1 MNVSK
6 GGSMNT
12 SVINE
17 PQLLVTVSDPTM
29 LTKLKDAI
37 KMLDGVSSISILRPK
52 KTGLE
57 LAEEDKAK
65 GRVTHWNS
73 VDEMFDNILGE

>member
-1 MNVSK
+1 
-6 GGSMNT
+6 MNT

-17 PQLLVTVSDPTM
+17 PKLVVTVSDPTM
-29 LTKLKDAI
+29 LTKLKSAI
-37 KMLDGVSSISILRPK
+37 KMLNGVSSISILKPK

-65 GRVTHWNS
+65 GRVTRWNS
-73 VDEMFDNILGE
+73 VDEMFDTVLGE

>member
-1 MNVSK
+1 MNVLK

-37 KMLDGVSSISILRPK
+37 KMLDGVSSISILKPK

-65 GRVTHWNS
+65 GRVTQWNS
-73 VDEMFDNILGE
+73 VDEMFDTMMK

>member
-1 MNVSK
+1 MK
-6 GGSMNT
+6 T

-37 KMLDGVSSISILRPK
+37 KMLDGVSSISILKPK

-65 GRVTHWNS
+65 GRVTQWNS
-73 VDEMFDNILGE
+73 VDEMFDTMMS

>member
-1 MNVSK
+1 
-6 GGSMNT
+6 MNT

-29 LTKLKDAI
+29 LIKLKDAI
-37 KMLDGVSSISILRPK
+37 KMLNGVSSISILKPK

-65 GRVTHWNS
+65 GRVTQWNS
-73 VDEMFDNILGE
+73 VDEMFDTMMN

>member
-1 MNVSK
+1 
-6 GGSMNT
+6 MNT
-12 SVINE
+12 SIINE

-29 LTKLKDAI
+29 LTKLKNAI
-37 KMLDGVSSISILRPK
+37 KIMNGVSSISIMRPK

-65 GRVTHWNS
+65 GRVTKWNS
-73 VDEMFDNILGE
+73 VDEMFDTVLGE

>member
-1 MNVSK
+1 
-6 GGSMNT
+6 MNT

-17 PQLLVTVSDPTM
+17 LQLLVTVSDPTM

-37 KMLDGVSSISILRPK
+37 KMLNGVSSISILKPK

-65 GRVTHWNS
+65 GRVTQWNS
-73 VDEMFDNILGE
+73 VDEMFDTMMN

>member
-1 MNVSK
+1 
-6 GGSMNT
+6 MNT

-17 PQLLVTVSDPTM
+17 PQLLVTVSNPTM

-37 KMLDGVSSISILRPK
+37 KMLNGVSSISILKPK

-65 GRVTHWNS
+65 GRVTQWNS
-73 VDEMFDNILGE
+73 VDEMFDTMMN

>member
-1 MNVSK
+1 MNVLK

-37 KMLDGVSSISILRPK
+37 KMLNGVSSISILKPK

-65 GRVTHWNS
+65 GRVTQWNS
-73 VDEMFDNILGE
+73 VDEKFDTMMS

>member
-1 MNVSK
+1 
-6 GGSMNT
+6 MNT

-17 PQLLVTVSDPTM
+17 PQLLVTVSDPSM

-37 KMLDGVSSISILRPK
+37 KMLDGVSSISILKPK

-57 LAEEDKAK
+57 LAEEDKEK
-65 GRVTHWNS
+65 GRVTQWNS
-73 VDEMFDNILGE
+73 VDEMFDTMMS